1 MCERRGY
8 AMLIQGGDPQI
19 RAALAEP
26 LKARLEQ
33 LRPPEPAKPPVDWR
47 EVARL
52 VKVAVGNSK
61 TAEDYMILIM
71 AARQEYSPPR
81 QSERTRLR
89 DRLLALYAVA
99 CMRIQNYFNWEGAKW
114 RGR

>member
-1 MCERRGY
+1 
-8 AMLIQGGDPQI
+8 MLLQGGDPEI
-19 RAALAEP
+19 SGALAAGIMA
-26 LKARLEQ
+26 ARGNDLS
-33 LRPPEPAKPPVDWR
+33 RPCGAPSPEGEGKGTNWQ

-52 VKVAVGNSK
+52 VKVAVGNTK

-81 QSERTRLR
+81 QSECTRLR